1 MKDVYYL
8 IDSDGYVT
16 SKLEIDKATYAH
28 FDGRVYLAKSWN
40 MDPSNYNDVE
50 YEFLAE
56 VYCKFDSCTHWWFN
70 GEDYDVELKTEK
82 DSYYHL
88 CGSGSFT
95 NHIRGMCFVW
105 RLAPEIM
112 KACGDDWSG
121 EYNDCKVTNE
131 LVDLMLR
138 DYTIKHITEDAEN
151 EKL

>member
-8 IDSDGYVT
+8 IDDDGYIVAKFEPT
-16 SKLEIDKATYAH
+16 RVCGSGIDGVIYVATEW
-28 FDGRVYLAKSWN
+28 GT
-40 MDPSNYNDVE
+40 DPSAYGAVE

-56 VYCKFDSCTHWWFN
+56 VYCKFDSCTHWWFK

-105 RLAPEIM
+105 RLVPEIM
-112 KACGDDWSG
+112 KAVEPNNDWTG
-121 EYNDCKVTNE
+121 EYRDYKIANE

-138 DYTIKHITEDAEN
+138 DHTIKRDTEE
-151 EKL
+151 